1 MRRSGPGGLDVYLF
15 PAVVGGGLGDIEEVL
30 LAGRRLARAG
40 FPVYLFRRPG
50 RPLPRS
56 PGPPAGRSAR
66 SPPRAMAPP
75 PPSPG

>member
-40 FPVYLFRRPG
+40 YPVHLFRRPG
-50 RPLPRS
+50 RPLPRWPS
-56 PGPPAGRSAR
+56 RPASRRAAA
-66 SPPRAMAPP
+66 SPP
-75 PPSPG
+75 